1 MARLVFLPIMAF
13 TIISAL
19 GWALARY
26 REVQE
31 TWRVQAT
38 SQPRCRPVLSR
49 PIVMR
54 NPR

>member
-19 GWALARY
+19 GWALD